1 MRIDRKLL
9 LVSLCAVLL
18 GMPAQAQTA
27 LRKIGEMD
35 LTLLGLTATVDN
47 PAPVVPKNTPSG
59 IRVIFKAGTTQ
70 LSDADV
76 ARFLGGSFQVQA
88 ELSGPGIQTV
98 TLPLADAPQVS
109 SPTILPI
116 PEIPTSGDYTLSNL
130 RIMVNKS
137 AVLDVSPQNV
147 PLKVI
152 EQVLVTSVTTTP
164 LTLDEIKAKGIVLDS
179 NSYIGFQFTLGL
191 ALQSQQVTLSF
202 PVVFDRHGV
211 PIPQPILPPATPSVT
226 GVALPPLPSIYPLL
240 LTIGGD
246 GGGGSQPQ
254 FDDGNGH
261 MVPIQIPSVLVIPGN
276 VGYLKQFFS
285 AKLYVAD
292 GAPVGSSL
300 AVQDV
305 TGTINLPPGQDGI
318 VGTSDD
324 PLSLPATKD
333 GPQNVTKPVL
343 GLGTDGQPSV
353 PVLNPGDQGQQE
365 WILRGEKEGYSPIS
379 FNIAATLNGLVTG
392 PVKITGIAKGGVLVR
407 NPYFDVTFT
416 VPATVRK
423 AEPFKLFLTLTNI
436 GKGTGNNVNVTL
448 DAAQMS
454 GAHLAPGANQTQT
467 IPTILP
473 SDAKTLEFDFVSDKT
488 GQVIASYLHFET
500 GDGSTG
506 EVRFTLGVGERGIP
520 LSPDTLALPTAVD
533 NLPQSVVDAAMRVL
547 GQAWSIANAPAGALP
562 QGVIRTDRNAVTQK
576 ALALAEAGLRVGL
589 GQPLNSALRDL
600 GLDFYGGS
608 PVDPGFDQLLRTTNA
623 GHDFAAALGAALA
636 QPASDTGGPLAYERQ
651 IAQLAASGPDF
662 ISFAV
667 TNGSSAAPVDVVL
680 SDSNGKVT
688 DFNAQPP
695 RADVVSA
702 VMVPL
707 GNSHASPV
715 LGLITNPT
723 ASPYSLVLNGSAAG
737 SVDVSVTLPR
747 GDGTFVRGQITG
759 VPVTAGGRSSLTL
772 DLSQPSSLV
781 LKEDTK
787 GTGIYDTQ
795 QNLSEETLSPQGP
808 QFVSANMIGPET
820 LAGATPFGFQA
831 ALLFDRPV
839 SSDSAADATH
849 YQVPSNA
856 IQAAKSY
863 LSGRLVIVNLQQ
875 PEGRFVPT
883 SVNVSGV
890 TDFRGVSGP
899 GGTQSIGSKITD
911 TGAVVSGQILNAD
924 GTPNSSAV
932 ITYENNGDF
941 TCKEPAVVG
950 MASLPVGADGRFQF
964 RYVRQDNC
972 GGPFT
977 LATTDPNTGALRQVT
992 GNVRADGQQIVLNIQ
1007 LFGRG
1012 SVGGTVTDLT
1022 KAVVPGA
1029 QVTVISQTDPQIGAT
1044 TTTDGNGKY
1053 LVSGITVG
1061 PVSVTAANSTSL
1073 GTSAGNIQRAGTT
1086 ATVNVVLDGGS
1097 VSAAGMV
1104 SKLENG
1110 VSTVIPG
1117 LPVVYYQNTNPINP
1131 IAVGVATTGADGTYS
1146 LTGMPTGAYKIVA
1159 ALNTRDQAAI
1169 GGTATGGDHLTNQNL
1184 VITIQA
1190 PSTYGTAQGVVH
1202 FPDGSPAGGVIVA
1215 IDQSG
1220 LLSNADGTFT
1230 LPGIAVKPNISQN
1243 IFAQTRDGLRSGF
1256 APVVINTSGQVVTGI
1271 VITLSGVGSAEY
1283 TVLDAAGN
1291 PVRGASVGLLDGS
1304 CFDEC
1309 GCNKKNTDTNGKVR
1323 FDNLGLG
1330 SISARAV
1337 AASSGFTDVA
1347 TGSASILSDGSTGFG
1362 ILRFN
1367 GAGTVTGGVIDPDSK
1382 PVFGAQVAL
1391 SSNAFDPGSC
1401 SLRSRNSQTVGTDQN
1416 GQFHFTGVN
1425 VGPVGVSVSQ
1435 IFFPTPVAKQGT
1447 ITHAGQSVDF
1457 QLQLV
1462 NTIAGVLS
1470 GTVFL
1475 PDGVTPAGS
1484 GVAVTANGPLPDVT
1498 VNTDMQGHF
1507 AFARIFPQGSYTLT
1521 TSDPITGD
1529 VSRDRVFLQA
1539 GQDLAQNLRLK
1550 GKGKVVVTVVDGSGQ
1565 PVSNASVKLQETEF
1579 PSNSYEGTIQPAN
1592 QGIAEFDNVFQGPI
1606 SVQASDALGRGG
1618 RISAVLPNAG
1628 DTIQVKVQL
1637 SSTGS
1642 VKGHF
1647 FMPDHTTPIAYGIVQ
1662 LTASGRVIGQT
1673 TTLGIGDVGSFAFDF
1688 VPVGPVQLN
1697 AQDPATART
1706 GIAAGTINGDQQVV
1720 TLDVTAEA
1728 LGTVQGLV
1736 TENHLAEPGATVEIF
1751 SGTYHAKTVAD
1762 AAGHYMIDGVPGGH
1776 VVANASFDNG
1786 FLSGAADGNLAG
1798 EGSVLNLDIAMR
1810 SAGKLIGQVLQ
1821 ADNLTP
1827 AGPAFVTV
1835 QVGGT
1840 GGGSQTVTS
1849 DNQGNFTFDVVPA
1862 GDAALSAQLLGTIDL
1877 GDTTAPV
1884 LENQTTTANI
1894 RLNGIGSMTGHA
1906 LDSNGQPVAG
1916 TVNVYG
1922 TGKFTYY
1929 FSLTVGSDGSFTLP
1943 QVLAGPFTASLTVPG
1958 QISLHGTKTGR
1969 VQPTLNT
1976 DINVQVQPSG
1986 TVKGT
1991 VLRPDGVAFAVGAN
2005 VSIQIAGVFGSIN
2018 LQVQSDG
2025 TFTAVGVPVGAL
2037 TININDPLTNG
2048 VGVVHNDTGIT
2059 NGQVLDVGPVTLDN
2073 TSIALV
2079 SITPP
2084 DGTVNV
2090 AYTQPITITF
2100 NEALGSAN
2108 GINLQ
2113 VVNGGFI
2120 GFNALLSADRKTV
2133 TLNGTWPD
2141 SALVAVNITTGVQ
2154 DIFGRNLV
2162 QPVTSHFQVI
2172 DLTPPFVTSIT
2183 PAPGAIQVAP
2193 GSSIALTFNEAL
2205 SANTNLTSVVQL
2217 TANGVNVPGTSVLT
2231 SPNVVTFTPS
2241 SALPLNTIFNVSEN
2255 GEQDLSG
2262 NVQTSAYTSTFASLD
2277 TIPPVLHFDAPG
2289 AGAFVNVAN
2298 PVIAFS
2304 AIDALSGV
2312 DYSTATL
2319 VLDNQTVATG
2329 QLSFQAANLS
2339 DGVHTVAAGVADR
2352 AGNVG
2357 TLSGQKFTVDVT
2369 PPTPAQISGV
2379 TEGQIIQG
2387 SVALSATASD
2397 LTSGVASIALLMD
2410 GHFVTTFAGA
2420 NFTLNLD
2427 TNILPDGPHT
2437 LTAQATDVAGNV
2449 GAPGAG
2455 IDVIVNNH
2463 PLVVTITSP
2472 ANGAFFR
2479 DSVLVQA
2486 SVSQPVLRV
2495 DFTIGTQ
2502 TVSVSNAPY
2511 QATLSLAS
2519 LADGQQV
2526 ITVTGFAAGAKTGSA
2541 TVTINV
2547 KTKPPAAP
2555 NAALINAEPPNGGIS
2570 LVHSTS
2576 GAVESNSTVEI
2587 KDTVNGAFAS
2597 VHAAA
2602 DGSFATNITASV
2614 DDQLLLDAVDVV
2626 GNRSATTTIFV
2637 RRTPSV
2643 PPSSGSTSLVY
2654 QGNLV
2659 DRVGGGSNGL
2669 SPDGQLD
2676 AVFTAS
2682 LSVGRGVTRQ
2692 ISYIDLVGP
2701 STRSTRLGVGSG
2713 ALGVAVDIASPLLNG
2728 TDGTVN
2734 FPVTTGAT
2742 LTLFASDNGFIQPG
2756 ATYTV
2761 VASFTDGSQFVA
2773 TFTIVPPAD
2782 RTLVAHSAT
2791 ITANP
2796 PTVIVNGSTPG
2807 TTVLTLTDIRDI
2819 NGTRVPDGAQIALS
2833 ATDMASKDPVG
2844 RPIRSAGGVLTDG
2857 VPAANNAAFHVYPI
2871 TNGTVTA
2878 TYSSDVV
2885 TPGPL
2890 FGALAVVQLQAA
2902 DANGNILGTQA
2913 AGTIDINVRSS
2924 ADQAVVMPAPDSLYA
2939 DGGDHHSHFTIQLK
2953 DASGNPLPDGAR
2965 VVVEVSFCASRDPNF
2980 NCIGSAGGQISGGTP
2995 NNYGQ
3000 QVFTVTN
3007 GTVAGDYGDAGLQ
3020 VGTAGTNTASIQV
3033 RAADSNGYAINNY
3046 AIGVGTI
3053 TLVSAAASELSA
3065 SPTSVPYVFPTA
3077 PLVQVVAHH
3086 VHDTR
3091 ANLVPDGANLIMTAN
3106 FCGSRDFNF
3115 NCIGSSGGTMGG
3127 NNVTNNYGEQVYS
3140 LNLGEALA
3148 TYSILNSSAPS
3159 AGQVNTANIQ
3169 LRMANP
3175 SGYSI
3180 DAYALAVM
3188 PVEVLGPNNA
3198 VGSAQPTSVLAD
3210 GGIHLATV
3218 TFGPILDAF
3227 GNPLPDGSTVVASAF
3242 FCAARDRN
3250 FNCIGS
3256 AGGQIID
3263 GTPSPNDSR
3272 YRVFTVQ
3279 NGNVSVTY
3287 ADQNV
3292 TSNVG
3297 QIQQANVVLLEAA
3310 SSGNPQNAYSL
3321 GAVPVALAGLTS
3333 GQGMASPTAI
3343 HSNGGDYRSTVTFSH
3358 LRDAAGQQVPDGTLL
3373 ALTAAFCGSRDA
3385 NFNCIGSAG
3394 GQILGGTPLATDS
3407 RYQLFPVTNG
3417 QVVAQYSSQGVSVA
3431 RGQSTATIQVLSATP
3446 QGTIISPYN
3455 VATISVQLLA
3465 PAAATVA
3472 ANPADIFSDGGN
3484 HLTQI
3489 TISGL
3494 LDSDGVTPVP
3504 DGAKV
3509 ALTAAFCTARDVNFN
3524 CIGSAGGQ
3532 ILSAG
3537 TSPGDGTPLPNDGR
3551 YSVFTV
3557 AGGQV
3562 HAAYSDQGIVSGV
3575 NQTQV
3580 ANISVLPLDGSG
3592 TSVLTV
3598 IAVGVGSVNLHGA
3611 TSATASGPA
3620 SLSLNGPNTTG
3631 TVTFTGIKDS
3641 AGNTVPDGT
3650 VVLATT
3656 VFCATRDPNF
3666 NCIGSTGGT
3675 IADGTTST
3683 WSGNFK
3689 QFTVTNGSITL
3700 TYSTAG
3706 ASVGTANVQLLGSQ
3720 PNGTGI
3726 TPYALIGGVWSININ

>member
-18 GMPAQAQTA
+18 GMPAQAQTS

-130 RIMVNKS
+130 RIVVNNS
-137 AVLDVSPQNV
+137 AVLDVFPQNV

-152 EQVLVTSVTTTP
+152 EQVLVTSITTTP

-202 PVVFDRHGV
+202 PVVFDRQGV

-240 LTIGGD
+240 LTIGD
-246 GGGGSQPQ
+246 GGGGSKPPQ

-305 TGTINLPPGQDGI
+305 TGTINLPPGADG
-318 VGTSDD
+318 VPNTSDD

-333 GPQNVTKPVL
+333 GPQNFTKPVL
-343 GLGTDGQPSV
+343 GLGSDGQPSV
-353 PVLNPGDQGQQE
+353 PILNPGDQGQQE

-407 NPYFDVTFT
+407 NPFFDVTFT

-473 SDAKTLEFDFVSDKT
+473 SDAKTLEFDFVSDST
-488 GQVIASYLHFET
+488 GQVIASYLHFDT

-520 LSPDTLALPTAVD
+520 LSPDTLSLPTAVD

-608 PVDPGFDQLLRTTNA
+608 PVDPGFDQLMRTTNA

-636 QPASDTGGPLAYERQ
+636 QPASDSGGPLAYERQ

-680 SDSNGKVT
+680 SDNNGNVA

-695 RADVVSA
+695 RADVLSA

-707 GNSHASPV
+707 GNSHVSPV

-772 DLSQPSSLV
+772 DLSQPSNLV

-787 GTGIYDTQ
+787 GTGIYDVQ
-795 QNLSEETLSPQGP
+795 QNLTEETLSPQGP

-899 GGTQSIGSKITD
+899 RGTQPIGSKITD

-1044 TTTDGNGKY
+1044 TTTDGNGEY

-1086 ATVNVVLDGGS
+1086 AIVNVVLDGGS
-1097 VSAAGMV
+1097 VSATGTV

-1117 LPVVYYQNTNPINP
+1117 LPVVYYQNSNPFNP
-1131 IAVGVATTGADGTYS
+1131 IAVGVTTTGADGTYS

-1159 ALNTRDQAAI
+1159 ALNVRDQAAI
-1169 GGTATGGDHLTNQNL
+1169 GGTATGGDHLTNQDL

-1190 PSTYGTAQGVVH
+1190 PSTYGTAQGIVR
-1202 FPDGSPAGGVIVA
+1202 FPDGSPAGGVIVS

-1230 LPGIAVKPNISQN
+1230 LPGIAVKPNISQT
-1243 IFAQTRDGLRSGF
+1243 IFALTRDGLRSGSV
-1256 APVVINTSGQVVTGI
+1256 PVVINTSGQVVPGI
-1271 VITLSGVGSAEY
+1271 VITLSGIGSAEY
-1283 TVLDAAGN
+1283 TVLDPAGN

-1309 GCNKKNTDTNGKVR
+1309 GCNKKNTDTNGKVH

-1337 AASSGFTDVA
+1337 AAGSGFTDVA

-1367 GAGTVTGGVIDPDSK
+1367 GAGAVTGGVIDPDSK

-1401 SLRSRNSQTVGTDQN
+1401 SLRSMNSQTVGTDQN

-1550 GKGKVVVTVVDGSGQ
+1550 GKGKVVVTVVDGSDQ

-1673 TTLGIGDVGSFAFDF
+1673 STLGIGDVGSFAFDF

-1706 GIAAGTINGDQQVV
+1706 GIAAGTINSDQQVV

-1728 LGTVQGLV
+1728 LGMVQGVV
-1736 TENHLAEPGATVEIF
+1736 TQNQLPEPGATVEIF

-1798 EGSVLNLDIAMR
+1798 EGSILNLDIAMR

-1840 GGGSQTVTS
+1840 GGGSQTVTTDS
-1849 DNQGNFTFDVVPA
+1849 QGNFTFDVVPA
-1862 GDAALSAQLLGTIDL
+1862 GDATLSAQLLGTIDL

-1894 RLNGIGSMTGHA
+1894 SLNGIGSITGHA
-1906 LDSNGQPVAG
+1906 LDSNRQPVAG

-1929 FSLTVGSDGSFTLP
+1929 FSLTVGSDGNFTLP

-1958 QISLHGTKTGR
+1958 QIDLHGTTTGR
-1969 VQPTLNT
+1969 VQPKLNT

-1991 VLRPDGVAFAVGAN
+1991 VFRPDGVTFAVGAN
-2005 VSIQIAGVFGSIN
+2005 VSIQIAGVVGSIN

-2059 NGQVLDVGPVTLDN
+2059 TGQVLDVGPVTLDN

-2084 DGTVNV
+2084 DGTVNM

-2120 GFNALLSADRKTV
+2120 GFNSLLSADRKTV

-2162 QPVTSHFQVI
+2162 QPVTTHFQVI
-2172 DLTPPFVTSIT
+2172 DLTPPFVTGII

-2193 GSSIALTFNEAL
+2193 GSSIVLTFNEAL
-2205 SANTNLTSVVQL
+2205 SANTDLTSVVQL
-2217 TANGVNVPGTSVLT
+2217 TANGANVPGTSFLT

-2241 SALPLNTIFNVSEN
+2241 SPLPLNTIFNVSEN

-2262 NVQTSAYTSTFASLD
+2262 NVQTIAYTSTFASVD
-2277 TIPPVLHFDAPG
+2277 TIPPVLQFNAPG
-2289 AGAFVNVAN
+2289 AGAVVNVAN

-2304 AIDALSGV
+2304 AIDTLSGV
-2312 DYSTATL
+2312 DYATATV
-2319 VLDNQTVATG
+2319 VLDNQTVVTG
-2329 QLSFQAANLS
+2329 QLSFQATNLS
-2339 DGVHTVAAGVADR
+2339 DGVHTVAASVADR

-2410 GHFVTTFAGA
+2410 GHVVTTFSGA

-2427 TNILPDGPHT
+2427 TNILPDGAHT

-2449 GAPGAG
+2449 GAPGAA

-2463 PLVVTITSP
+2463 PLVVTINSP

-2486 SVSQPVLRV
+2486 TVSQPVLRV

-2502 TVSVSNAPY
+2502 TVSVSSAPY

-2519 LADGQQV
+2519 LADGPQV

-2555 NAALINAEPPNGGIS
+2555 NAALINAEPPKSGIS
-2570 LVHSTS
+2570 LVHASS
-2576 GAVESNSTVEI
+2576 GAVDANTTVEI
-2587 KDTVNGAFAS
+2587 KNTVNGAFATTL
-2597 VHAAA
+2597 AAG
-2602 DGSFATNITASV
+2602 DGSFATNIPGSV
-2614 DDQLLLDAVDVV
+2614 DDRLQLDAVDIV
-2626 GNRSATTTIFV
+2626 GNRGPVTTIAI
-2637 RRTPSV
+2637 RQTPSI
-2643 PPSSGSTSLVY
+2643 PPSSGATSLVY

-2659 DRVGGGSNGL
+2659 DRIGGGASGL

-2676 AVFTAS
+2676 AVFTLS
-2682 LSVGRGVTRQ
+2682 LSVGQGVTRQ
-2692 ISYIDLVGP
+2692 ISYIDLAGP
-2701 STRSTRLGVGSG
+2701 VTRSTRFGGGTGV
-2713 ALGVAVDIASPLLNG
+2713 LGVAVDVGSPLLNG
-2728 TDGTVN
+2728 SDGNVN
-2734 FPVTTGAT
+2734 FPVSGSAA
-2742 LTLFASDNGFIQPG
+2742 LTLFAVDGGFVQPG

-2761 VASFTDGSQFVA
+2761 TAVFTDGSQFVA

-2782 RTLVAHSAT
+2782 RTQVAHSAT
-2791 ITANP
+2791 FTTNP
-2796 PTVIVNGSTPG
+2796 TTVIVNGATPG
-2807 TTVLTLTDIRDI
+2807 TTVITLTAIRDI
-2819 NGTRVPDGAQIALS
+2819 NGTLVPDGAKVALS
-2833 ATDMASKDPVG
+2833 ATDMASKDPLG
-2844 RPIRSAGGVLTDG
+2844 NAIRSAGGVFTDG
-2857 VPAANNAAFHVYPI
+2857 VAAANNAAFKVYTI
-2871 TNGTVTA
+2871 FNGTVTA
-2878 TYSSDVV
+2878 TYSSDTVSPAPV
-2885 TPGPL
+2885 Y
-2890 FGALAVVQLQAA
+2890 GALAVVQLQSA
-2902 DANGNILGTQA
+2902 DAAGNVLGMQA
-2913 AGTIDINVRSS
+2913 VGTTDINIRAAS
-2924 ADQAVVMPAPDSLYA
+2924 DQAIVMSSPDSLYV
-2939 DGGDHHSHFTIQLK
+2939 DGGDHRSHFTIQLH
-2953 DASGNPLPDGAR
+2953 DASGNPLPDGSK
-2965 VVVEVSFCASRDPNF
+2965 VVVQADNCATLNPFGGCNTY
-2980 NCIGSAGGQISGGTP
+2980 AGGLILGGTP
-2995 NNYGQ
+2995 NGSNQ
-3000 QVFTVTN
+3000 PVFTVI
-3007 GTVAGDYGDAGLQ
+3007 GGAVSGDYSDAGLI
-3020 VGTAGTNTASIQV
+3020 GTTGGIYFAGIQV
-3033 RAADSNGYAINNY
+3033 VPADVNGNATTRSALGI
-3046 AIGVGTI
+3046 GTI
-3053 TLVSAAASELSA
+3053 TLVGAGASELQVA
-3065 SPTSVPYVFPTA
+3065 PDSVPYVFPL
-3077 PLVQVVAHH
+3077 PQLVQVVAHH
-3086 VHDTR
+3086 LHDMR
-3091 ANLVPDGANLIMTAN
+3091 ANLVPDGANILLTATNCFSLNN
-3106 FCGSRDFNF
+3106 FGGCN
-3115 NCIGSSGGTMGG
+3115 SSAGGTMGG
-3127 NNVTNNYGEQVYS
+3127 NSGTNSSGLGIYPLVN
-3140 LNLGEALA
+3140 GEALA
-3148 TYSILNSSAPS
+3148 TYSTENVSAPG
-3159 AGQVNTANIQ
+3159 AGQVVVANVQLLMESSAGNPVDRRAVAITPIQ
-3169 LRMANP
+3169 
-3175 SGYSI
+3175 
-3180 DAYALAVM
+3180 
-3188 PVEVLGPNNA
+3188 VLGPLNA
-3198 VGSAQPTSVLAD
+3198 VGSSQPASIFAD
-3210 GGIHLATV
+3210 GGIHTSAV
-3218 TFGPILDAF
+3218 TFSPILDAF
-3227 GNPLPDGSTVVASAF
+3227 GNPLPDGSTIIASASS
-3242 FCAARDRN
+3242 CAALTS
-3250 FNCIGS
+3250 FGGCFPS
-3256 AGGQIID
+3256 AGGQIIE
-3263 GTPSPNDSR
+3263 GTSSPSSSI
-3272 YRVFTVQ
+3272 YKVLSVQ
-3279 NGNVSVTY
+3279 NGAVSLTY
-3287 ADQNV
+3287 ADQGIASV
-3292 TSNVG
+3292 LG
-3297 QIQQANVVLLEAA
+3297 QIQVANVVLMEAGP
-3310 SSGNPQNAYSL
+3310 SGSVQSRSVL
-3321 GAVPVALAGLTS
+3321 GVVPISLAGLTS
-3333 GQGMASPTAI
+3333 AQGSASPTVLHAD
-3343 HSNGGDYRSTVTFSH
+3343 GGDYRSTITISKLV
-3358 LRDAAGQQVPDGTLL
+3358 DASGHPVPDGSQI
-3373 ALTAAFCGSRDA
+3373 ALTASSCGA
-3385 NFNCIGSAG
+3385 LTQFGGCIFSAG
-3394 GQILGGTPLATDS
+3394 GEILGGTPLNGNPNFRVFA
-3407 RYQLFPVTNG
+3407 VANG
-3417 QVVAQYSSQGVSVA
+3417 QVVTQYSSQGVSVNQ
-3431 RGQSTATIQVLSATP
+3431 GQNTATIQIVSTTP
-3446 QGTIISPYN
+3446 DGNMISRTAIGT
-3455 VATISVQLLA
+3455 VSVQLLA
-3465 PAAATVA
+3465 PSSATVA
-3472 ANPADIFSDGGN
+3472 VNPGDLFSDGGS
-3484 HLTQI
+3484 HLAQV

-3509 ALTAAFCTARDVNFN
+3509 GLTAGNCVTLTAFGGCVF
-3524 CIGSAGGQ
+3524 SAGGQ
-3532 ILSAG
+3532 ILPAG
-3537 TSPGDGTPLPNDGR
+3537 TSPGDGTPLSGN
-3551 YSVFTV
+3551 SSLLMFTV
-3557 AGGQV
+3557 VGGQV
-3562 HAAYSDQGIVSGV
+3562 HAAYSDQGVASGW
-3575 NQTQV
+3575 NQTQTATIAV
-3580 ANISVLPLDGSG
+3580 VPLDNTG
-3592 TSVLTV
+3592 TVMLSRTA
-3598 IAVGVGSVNLHGA
+3598 IGTGTVNLHGG
-3611 TSATASGPA
+3611 TSATGSGPTT
-3620 SLSLNGPNTTG
+3620 LSVSGG
-3631 TVTFTGIKDS
+3631 GSGIVTFSGIKDS

-3650 VVLATT
+3650 VILATVGNCVT
-3656 VFCATRDPNF
+3656 LTAFGGCNF
-3666 NCIGSTGGT
+3666 SSGGA
-3675 IADGTTST
+3675 IVDGTPST
-3683 WSGNFK
+3683 WSSSYK

-3700 TYSTAG
+3700 TYSAVG
-3706 ASVGTANVQLLGSQ
+3706 ASAPGTATVQLLPAQ
-3720 PNGTGI
+3720 PDGTGLGR
-3726 TPYALIGGVWSININ
+3726 TSMGVWAISTTP

>member
-1 MRIDRKLL
+1 MRIDKKLL

-18 GMPAQAQTA
+18 GRAAEAQTS

-59 IRVIFKAGTTQ
+59 IRVIFNAGTTQ

-88 ELSGPGIQTV
+88 ELSGPGIQTE

-116 PEIPTSGDYTLSNL
+116 PEIPTSGDYMLSNL
-130 RIMVNKS
+130 RIIVNGN

-152 EQVLVTSVTTTP
+152 EQVLVTSVTATP
-164 LTLDEIKAKGIVLDS
+164 LTLDQIRAKGIVLDS

-191 ALQSQQVTLSF
+191 ALQSQQVSLSF
-202 PVVFDRHGV
+202 PVVFDRQGV
-211 PIPQPILPPATPSVT
+211 PIPQPILPPDTPTVQ

-240 LTIGGD
+240 LTLGGD
-246 GGGGSQPQ
+246 GGGGSSPPK
-254 FDDGNGH
+254 FDDGSGH

-292 GAPVGSSL
+292 GAPVGSNL

-305 TGTINLPPGQDGI
+305 TGTINLPPGADGV

-333 GPQNVTKPVL
+333 GPQNLTKPVL
-343 GLGTDGQPSV
+343 GLGPDGQPSV
-353 PVLNPGDQGQQE
+353 SVLNPGDQGQQE
-365 WILRGEKEGYSPIS
+365 WVLRGEKEGYSPIS

-392 PVKITGIAKGGVLVR
+392 PVKVTGIAKGGVLVR

-423 AEPFKLFLTLTNI
+423 DEPFKLFLTLTNI

-448 DAAQMS
+448 DAAQLS

-467 IPTILP
+467 VPTILP

-488 GQVIASYLHFET
+488 GQVIASYLHFDT

-520 LSPDTLALPTAVD
+520 LSPDTLSLPTAVD

-589 GQPLNSALRDL
+589 GQPLNAALRDL

-623 GHDFAAALGAALA
+623 GRDFAAALGAALA
-636 QPASDTGGPLAYERQ
+636 QPAADAGGPLAYERQ

-680 SDSNGKVT
+680 SDNNGNVT

-695 RADVVSA
+695 RAEVVSA
-702 VMVPL
+702 AMMPL
-707 GNSHASPV
+707 GNSPASPV

-772 DLSQPSSLV
+772 DLSQPTNLV

-795 QNLSEETLSPQGP
+795 QNLSEEILSPQGP

-839 SSDSAADATH
+839 SSDSAGDTSH

-890 TDFRGVSGP
+890 TDFRGVAGP
-899 GGTQSIGSKITD
+899 GGTQPIGSKITD

-941 TCKEPAVVG
+941 TCKQPEAVG

-1022 KAVVPGA
+1022 GKVVPGA
-1029 QVTVISQTDPQIGAT
+1029 QVTVISQTDTQVGAT
-1044 TTTDGNGKY
+1044 TTTDGNGQY

-1097 VSAAGMV
+1097 VSAAGTV

-1117 LPVVYYQNTNPINP
+1117 LPVVYYQNSNPFNP
-1131 IAVGVATTGADGTYS
+1131 VAVGVATTGADGTYS
-1146 LTGMPTGAYKIVA
+1146 FTGMPTGAYKIVA
-1159 ALNTRDQAAI
+1159 ALNERDQAAI
-1169 GGTATGGDHLTNQNL
+1169 TGTATGGDHLTNQNL

-1190 PSTYGTAQGVVH
+1190 PSTYGTVQGVVH
-1202 FPDGSPAGGVIVA
+1202 FPDGSPAGGVIVG
-1215 IDQSG
+1215 IGQSG
-1220 LLSNADGTFT
+1220 LLSNPDGTFT
-1230 LPGIAVKPNISQN
+1230 LPGIAVKPNVSQT
-1243 IFAQTRDGLRSGF
+1243 IFAETTDGLRSGS
-1256 APVVINTSGQVVTGI
+1256 APVVINTSGQVVSGI
-1271 VITLSGVGSAEY
+1271 VITLSGIGSAEY
-1283 TVLDAAGN
+1283 TVLDPAGN
-1291 PVRGASVGLLDGS
+1291 PVRGVSVGLLDGS
-1304 CFDEC
+1304 CSDEC
-1309 GCNKKNTDTNGKVR
+1309 GCNKKNTDTNGKVH

-1330 SISARAV
+1330 AISARAV
-1337 AASSGFTDVA
+1337 TSGSNFTDVA

-1367 GAGTVTGGVIDPDSK
+1367 GAGTVTGSVIDPDRK

-1401 SLRSRNSQTVGTDQN
+1401 SLRGMNSQTVGTDQN

-1425 VGPVGVSVSQ
+1425 VGPVGVTVSQ
-1435 IFFPTPVAKQGT
+1435 IFFPTPVAAQGT

-1475 PDGVTPAGS
+1475 PDGVTPAGP
-1484 GVAVTANGPLPDVT
+1484 GVQVTANGPLPDVT
-1498 VNTDMQGHF
+1498 VNTDLQGHF

-1550 GKGKVVVTVVDGSGQ
+1550 GKGKVVVTVVDGSDQ
-1565 PVSNASVKLQETEF
+1565 PVSAASVKLQETEF
-1579 PSNSYEGTIQPAN
+1579 PSNSYEGTIQPTN

-1606 SVQASDALGRGG
+1606 SVEASDALGRGG

-1628 DTIQVKVQL
+1628 DTINVKVQL
-1637 SSTGS
+1637 SSTGT
-1642 VKGHF
+1642 VQGHF

-1673 TTLGIGDVGSFAFDF
+1673 TTLGIGDVGSFSFDF

-1697 AQDPATART
+1697 AQDPVTART
-1706 GIAAGTINGDQQVV
+1706 GIAAGTIDSDQQVV

-1736 TENHLAEPGATVEIF
+1736 TENGLPEPGAIVEIF
-1751 SGTYHAKTVAD
+1751 SGTYHAKTLAD
-1762 AAGHYMIDGVPGGH
+1762 DTGHYMIDGVPGGH
-1776 VVANASFDNG
+1776 VVGNASFDNG
-1786 FLSGAADGNLAG
+1786 FLSGTSAGNLAG
-1798 EGSVLNLDIAMR
+1798 EGSVLELDIAMR
-1810 SAGKLIGQVLQ
+1810 SAGKLIGQVLE
-1821 ADNLTP
+1821 ADNVTP

-1840 GGGSQTVTS
+1840 GGGTQTVTT
-1849 DNQGNFTFDVVPA
+1849 DNRGNFTFDVVPA
-1862 GDAALSAQLLGTIDL
+1862 GAAALSAQLLGTIDL
-1877 GDTTAPV
+1877 GDTTAQV
-1884 LENQTTTANI
+1884 LENQTTTVNI
-1894 RLNGIGSMTGHA
+1894 PLNGIGSITGHA
-1906 LDSNGQPVAG
+1906 LDSNRQPVAG

-1943 QVLAGPFTASLTVPG
+1943 QVLAGPFTATLTVPG
-1958 QISLHGTKTGR
+1958 QIDLHGTTTGR
-1969 VQPTLNT
+1969 VQPNLNT

-2005 VSIQIAGVFGSIN
+2005 VSIQIAGVSGSIN

-2037 TININDPLTNG
+2037 TINVNDPLTNG
-2048 VGVVHNDTGIT
+2048 VAVVHNDNGIT
-2059 NGQVLDVGPVTLDN
+2059 NGQVLDIGTVTLDN
-2073 TSIALV
+2073 TSIAAV
-2079 SITPP
+2079 SVTPA

-2100 NEALGSAN
+2100 NEALSSAN

-2113 VVNGGFI
+2113 TSNGAFI
-2120 GFNALLSADRKTV
+2120 GFIPVLSADRKSV

-2154 DIFGRNLV
+2154 DTFGRNLG

-2205 SANTNLTSVVQL
+2205 STNTDLTSVVQL
-2217 TANGVNVPGTSVLT
+2217 TANGVNVPGTSALT
-2231 SPNVVTFTPS
+2231 SPNVVTFTPA
-2241 SALPLNTIFNVSEN
+2241 SALPLNTLFSVSEN

-2262 NVQTSAYTSTFASLD
+2262 NVQTAAYTSSFASLD
-2277 TIPPVLHFDAPG
+2277 TMPPALRYDRPG
-2289 AGAFVNVAN
+2289 ANAFVNVNN

-2304 AIDALSGV
+2304 ATDALSGV
-2312 DYSTATL
+2312 DYSTAT
-2319 VLDNQTVATG
+2319 VTLDNQTVATG
-2329 QLSFQAANLS
+2329 QLSFQAANLV
-2339 DGVHTVAAGVADR
+2339 DGVHTVAASVADR

-2357 TLSGQKFTVDVT
+2357 TLSGQSFTVDTT
-2369 PPTPAQISGV
+2369 PPSPAQISGV

-2387 SVALSATASD
+2387 SVALSATATD
-2397 LTSGVASIALLMD
+2397 QTSGVASVALLMD
-2410 GHFVTTFAGA
+2410 GRVVTTFAGA

-2427 TNILPDGPHT
+2427 TSILPDGPHT
-2437 LTAQATDVAGNV
+2437 LTAQATDLAGN
-2449 GAPGAG
+2449 GGPQGAG

-2495 DFTIGTQ
+2495 DFTIGAQ
-2502 TVSVSNAPY
+2502 TVSVSSAPY
-2511 QATLSLAS
+2511 QATLSLTS
-2519 LADGQQV
+2519 LADGPQV
-2526 ITVTGFAAGAKTGSA
+2526 ITVTAFAAGAKTGSA
-2541 TVTINV
+2541 TVTINI
-2547 KTKPPAAP
+2547 KTTPPAAP
-2555 NAALINAEPPNGGIS
+2555 NAAFINAEPPKSGIS
-2570 LVHSTS
+2570 LVHGSS
-2576 GAVESNSTVEI
+2576 GAVDANTTVEI
-2587 KDTVNGAFAS
+2587 KNTANNAF
-2597 VHAAA
+2597 VTTLAAG
-2602 DGSFATNITASV
+2602 DGSFATNIPGSV
-2614 DDQLLLDAVDVV
+2614 DDKLQLDSVDVV
-2626 GNRSATTTIFV
+2626 GNRGATTTIAI
-2637 RRTPSV
+2637 RQTPSI
-2643 PPSSGSTSLVY
+2643 PPSSGATSLVY

-2659 DRVGGGSNGL
+2659 DRIGGGPTGL

-2676 AVFTAS
+2676 AVFTLS
-2682 LSVGRGVTRQ
+2682 LSVGQGVTRQ
-2692 ISYIDLVGP
+2692 ISYIDLAGP
-2701 STRSTRLGVGSG
+2701 VTRSTRFGGGAGV
-2713 ALGVAVDIASPLLNG
+2713 LGVAVDVGSPLLNG
-2728 TDGTVN
+2728 SDGNVN
-2734 FPVTTGAT
+2734 FPVSGSAA
-2742 LTLFASDNGFIQPG
+2742 LTLFAVDNGFIQPG

-2761 VASFTDGSQFVA
+2761 TAVFTDGSQFVA

-2782 RTLVAHSAT
+2782 RNFVAHSANF
-2791 ITANP
+2791 TANP
-2796 PTVIVNGSTPG
+2796 PTVVVNGTTPG
-2807 TTVLTLTDIRDI
+2807 TTVITLTGIRDI
-2819 NGTRVPDGAQIALS
+2819 NGTLVPDGAKVALS
-2833 ATDMASKDPVG
+2833 AADMASQDPAG
-2844 RPIRSAGGVLTDG
+2844 NAIRSAGGVFTDG
-2857 VPAANNAAFHVYPI
+2857 VPAANNPAFHVYTI
-2871 TNGTVTA
+2871 LNGTVTA

-2885 TPGPL
+2885 TPGSF

-2902 DANGNILGTQA
+2902 DANGNVLGTKA
-2913 AGTIDINVRSS
+2913 VGTADINIRS
-2924 ADQAVVMPAPDSLYA
+2924 ATDQAIVMSAPDSLYA
-2939 DGGDHHSHFTIQLK
+2939 DGFDHRSHFTIQLT
-2953 DASGNPLPDGAR
+2953 DGSGNPLPDGSKVLVVAR
-2965 VVVEVSFCASRDPNF
+2965 NCATLNPFNGCNGSAGGDISGGSPNFYGDRIFTVAGGEVSGDYSDANIVVGTRGINTAAIQVLPTDVNGNPTTSHAIAAGTITLTGAGASELQVSPESVPYVVPPAQLVQVVVHHMHDMRANLVPDGSNLVLTAINCATLNIFNGCVGSAGGTMGGNNATDAFGESLYSLANGEALATYSTVNISPPGEGQVTTANVQLRMANSTGNPIDSHEVAVTGIQVLGPENAVGSSQPASILADGAIHTATVTFSPVLDTFGDPLPDGSTVAAAVANCAALNQF
-2980 NCIGSAGGQISGGTP
+2980 NGCIGSAGGQIVNGDISANGSTYKLLTVQNGSVLVTYADQDVVSLSGQVQTANVVLMEVGSSNQII
-2995 NNYGQ
+2995 NNHAFG
-3000 QVFTVTN
+3000 VVPVS
-3007 GTVAGDYGDAGLQ
+3007 VAGLTSATGSSSPSFIHADGGDFR
-3020 VGTAGTNTASIQV
+3020 S
-3033 RAADSNGYAINNY
+3033 
-3046 AIGVGTI
+3046 TI
-3053 TLVSAAASELSA
+3053 TISNFLDASGH
-3065 SPTSVPYVFPTA
+3065 P
-3077 PLVQVVAHH
+3077 
-3086 VHDTR
+3086 
-3091 ANLVPDGANLIMTAN
+3091 VPDGTKIALTAAN
-3106 FCGSRDFNF
+3106 CGTLNAFNSC
-3115 NCIGSSGGTMGG
+3115 N
-3127 NNVTNNYGEQVYS
+3127 
-3140 LNLGEALA
+3140 
-3148 TYSILNSSAPS
+3148 
-3159 AGQVNTANIQ
+3159 
-3169 LRMANP
+3169 
-3175 SGYSI
+3175 
-3180 DAYALAVM
+3180 
-3188 PVEVLGPNNA
+3188 
-3198 VGSAQPTSVLAD
+3198 
-3210 GGIHLATV
+3210 
-3218 TFGPILDAF
+3218 
-3227 GNPLPDGSTVVASAF
+3227 
-3242 FCAARDRN
+3242 
-3250 FNCIGS
+3250 GS
-3256 AGGQIID
+3256 AGGQIIGD
-3263 GTPSPNDSR
+3263 
-3272 YRVFTVQ
+3272 VF
-3279 NGNVSVTY
+3279 G
-3287 ADQNV
+3287 
-3292 TSNVG
+3292 
-3297 QIQQANVVLLEAA
+3297 
-3310 SSGNPQNAYSL
+3310 SGNPSYK
-3321 GAVPVALAGLTS
+3321 VFT
-3333 GQGMASPTAI
+3333 
-3343 HSNGGDYRSTVTFSH
+3343 
-3358 LRDAAGQQVPDGTLL
+3358 
-3373 ALTAAFCGSRDA
+3373 
-3385 NFNCIGSAG
+3385 
-3394 GQILGGTPLATDS
+3394 
-3407 RYQLFPVTNG
+3407 VTNG
-3417 QVVAQYSSQGVSVA
+3417 QVVAQYSSQGVTVFQ
-3431 RGQSTATIQVLSATP
+3431 GQQTAVIQVLPATP
-3446 QGTIISPYN
+3446 QNSLIGNHAI
-3455 VATISVQLLA
+3455 ATVSVQLMA
-3465 PAAATVA
+3465 PASATVA
-3472 ANPADIFSDGGN
+3472 ASPSDVFSDGAS
-3484 HLTQI
+3484 HLVQI
-3489 TISGL
+3489 TVSGL
-3494 LDSDGVTPVP
+3494 LDADGVTAVP
-3504 DGAKV
+3504 DGSKV
-3509 ALTAAFCTARDVNFN
+3509 ALSAANCAALNQFN
-3524 CIGSAGGQ
+3524 GCVGSVGGQ

-3537 TSPGDGTPLPNDGR
+3537 TSPGDGGPVDGN
-3551 YSVFTV
+3551 SSFALFTV

-3562 HAAYSDQGIVSGV
+3562 HAAYADQGIATGV
-3575 NQTQV
+3575 NQTQT
-3580 ANISVLPLDGSG
+3580 ANIIVRILNSNGDFLDNHA
-3592 TSVLTV
+3592 
-3598 IAVGVGSVNLHGA
+3598 IGVGSVNLHGS
-3611 TSATASGPA
+3611 TSATASGPTT
-3620 SLSLNGPNTTG
+3620 LSISNGDQG
-3631 TVTFTGIKDS
+3631 TVTFSGIKDS
-3641 AGNTVPDGT
+3641 AGNAVPDGT
-3650 VVLATT
+3650 VMIAT
-3656 VFCATRDPNF
+3656 VAFCGSLNQF
-3666 NCIGSTGGT
+3666 NGCNGSSGGT
-3675 IADGTTST
+3675 IVDGTTAS
-3683 WSGNFK
+3683 WNSNFK
-3689 QFTVTNGSITL
+3689 QFTVRNGSITL
-3700 TYSTAG
+3700 TYSAVG
-3706 ASVGTANVQLLGSQ
+3706 ASPGTAQVQLL
-3720 PNGTGI
+3720 PGTPDGFEI
-3726 TPYALIGGVWSININ
+3726 GNHSLLGGVWAISTNP